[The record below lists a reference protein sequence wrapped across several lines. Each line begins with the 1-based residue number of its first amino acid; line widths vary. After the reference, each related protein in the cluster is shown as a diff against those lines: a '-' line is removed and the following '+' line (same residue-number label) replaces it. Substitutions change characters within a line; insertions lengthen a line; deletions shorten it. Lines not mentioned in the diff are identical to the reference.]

1 MVDDINDIFDP
12 EAIYPAGGKPER
24 KKGPK
29 TVFEMSKAEQREYFK
44 QKIEDQRT
52 KRFINNLSAKDHY
65 VKRLEDQLVHL
76 KTFVAHNKLEPQ
88 VKEFEKQLEKLN
100 EKKNKKT

>member
-24 KKGPK
+24 KKEPK

-52 KRFINNLSAKDHY
+52 KRFINNLSAKDLY
-65 VKRLEDQLVHL
+65 VKKLEDQLVNL
-76 KTFVAHNKLEPQ
+76 KSFVAFNKLENQ
-88 VKEFEKQLEKLN
+88 VEDYEQKVKAIHD
-100 EKKNKKT
+100 KKKKT

>member
-29 TVFEMSKAEQREYFK
+29 TVFEMSKAEH
-44 QKIEDQRT
+44 QRT
-52 KRFINNLSAKDHY
+52 KRFINNLSAKDLY
-65 VKRLEDQLVHL
+65 VKKLEDQLVHL

-88 VKEFEKQLEKLN
+88 VKEFEKRLEKLN

>member
-12 EAIYPAGGKPER
+12 EAIYPVGGKPER
-24 KKGPK
+24 KKEIK

-52 KRFINNLSAKDHY
+52 KRFINNLSARDLY
-65 VKRLEDQLVHL
+65 VKKLEDQLVNL
-76 KTFVAHNKLEPQ
+76 KSFVAFNKLENQ
-88 VKEFEKQLEKLN
+88 VEDYEQKVKAIHD
-100 EKKNKKT
+100 KKKKT

>member
-52 KRFINNLSAKDHY
+52 KRFINNLSAKEPNPPPIS
-65 VKRLEDQLVHL
+65 KILNL
-76 KTFVAHNKLEPQ
+76 FFFFNK
-88 VKEFEKQLEKLN
+88 FN
-100 EKKNKKT
+100 ESMIKFF

>member
-12 EAIYPAGGKPER
+12 EAIYPAGGKLER

-44 QKIEDQRT
+44 QKIEDQENQSD
-52 KRFINNLSAKDHY
+52 K
-65 VKRLEDQLVHL
+65 E
-76 KTFVAHNKLEPQ
+76 NK
-88 VKEFEKQLEKLN
+88 
-100 EKKNKKT
+100 